1 MTYAFC
7 YLNVDIENLLIALEA
22 VKPKPI
28 LTNAKQFAS
37 KTEQDRDDDADYD
50 SKPSHIRQGANDDDD
65 SDLDI

>member
-1 MTYAFC
+1 M
-7 YLNVDIENLLIALEA
+7 
-22 VKPKPI
+22 
-28 LTNAKQFAS
+28 TNAKQFAS